1 MVEKDRKK
9 WSRRP
14 KRQRENKFMKITAKL
29 NHLHMS
35 PRKIRLVADLIRGMD
50 AKEAETQLK
59 FLTKRAARPI
69 LKLLNSA
76 VANASHNFDVEKD
89 NLFIS
94 EIQVNEGPTLKRWRA
109 RAMGRAA
116 PIMKRTSHINLVL
129 ETKKEV
135 KKKKK
140 KVPKPEVV
148 KLEDAEKI
156 KKGPPSEEVK
166 EKPQP
171 AADQPKVGIPPT
183 RPYPTTSKS
192 KKKFWSRQT
201 FGNVKKIFRRKS
213 F

>member
-1 MVEKDRKK
+1 
-9 WSRRP
+9 
-14 KRQRENKFMKITAKL
+14 
-29 NHLHMS
+29 MS
-35 PRKIRLVADLIRGMD
+35 PRKVRLVADLVRGMD
-50 AKEAETQLK
+50 AKKAETQLK
-59 FLTKRAARPI
+59 FLTKRAARPF

-140 KVPKPEVV
+140 KIPKPEVV
-148 KLEDAEKI
+148 KLEDAKEI
-156 KKGPPSEEVK
+156 KKGPPSEKVK

-171 AADQPKVGIPPT
+171 TADQPRAGTPPT

-201 FGNVKKIFRRKS
+201 FGNVKKMFRRKS

>member
-1 MVEKDRKK
+1 
-9 WSRRP
+9 
-14 KRQRENKFMKITAKL
+14 MKITAKL
-29 NHLHMS
+29 NHLRIS
-35 PRKIRLVADLIRGMD
+35 PRKVRLVTDFIRGMD
-50 AKEAETQLK
+50 VKKAETQLK
-59 FLTKRAARPI
+59 FLTKRVAEPI

-135 KKKKK
+135 KAKKKPAK
-140 KVPKPEVV
+140 KPEVV
-148 KLEDAEKI
+148 KLEEVKKI
-156 KKGPPSEEVK
+156 KEEPIEKKVEEK
-166 EKPQP
+166 EKPVPKPKPTPP
-171 AADQPKVGIPPT
+171 A
-183 RPYPTTSKS
+183 RPYGASPDAKRR
-192 KKKFWSRQT
+192 FFSRQT
-201 FGNVKKIFRRKS
+201 FGNLKKDIKRVFRRKA

>member
-1 MVEKDRKK
+1 
-9 WSRRP
+9 
-14 KRQRENKFMKITAKL
+14 MKVKASL
-29 NHLHMS
+29 NHLRMS
-35 PRKIRLVADLIRGMD
+35 PRKVRLVADFIRGMD
-50 AKEAETQLK
+50 VKEAETQPK
-59 FLTKRAARPI
+59 FLTKRAAGPV

-76 VANASHNFDVEKD
+76 TSNAQHNFDIEKD

-135 KKKKK
+135 KVKKKK
-140 KVPKPEVV
+140 EAKPEVV
-148 KLEDAEKI
+148 KLGEGEKI
-156 KKGPPSEEVK
+156 KKELVEKVEEEKKPTQKPKPVPP
-166 EKPQP
+166 
-171 AADQPKVGIPPT
+171 I

-201 FGNVKKIFRRKS
+201 FGNVKKIFRRKA

>member
-1 MVEKDRKK
+1 
-9 WSRRP
+9 
-14 KRQRENKFMKITAKL
+14 MKIAAKL
-29 NHLHMS
+29 NHLRMS
-35 PRKIRLVADLIRGMD
+35 PRKVRLVADLVRGMD

-59 FLTKRAARPI
+59 FLTKRAAGPL

-89 NLFIS
+89 NLFVS

-116 PIMKRTSHINLVL
+116 PIMKRGSHINLVL

-148 KLEDAEKI
+148 KLEDAKEI
-156 KKGPPSEEVK
+156 KKGPPSEKVEEK
-166 EKPQP
+166 EKPI
-171 AADQPKVGIPPT
+171 AKPKPIPPT

-201 FGNVKKIFRRKS
+201 FGNVKKIFRRKA

>member
-1 MVEKDRKK
+1 
-9 WSRRP
+9 
-14 KRQRENKFMKITAKL
+14 MKITAKL
-29 NHLHMS
+29 NHLKMS
-35 PRKIRLVADLIRGMD
+35 PRKVRLVADLIRGMD

-129 ETKKEV
+129 ETKKDV
-135 KKKKK
+135 KKKK

-148 KLEDAEKI
+148 KLKDAEEI

-166 EKPQP
+166 EKPV
-171 AADQPKVGIPPT
+171 PKPKPTPPS

-201 FGNVKKIFRRKS
+201 FGNIKKVFRRKA